1 MSIQYL
7 PNFVV
12 QKVIP
17 NSQKLTESELSLNT
31 MFIFMNF
38 IPLEMRRKNKN
49 WYWRTGQKRFPPWSW
64 YDLSDI
70 GEFNLGGLR
79 EFLEILENRSPIPNY
94 CWLHLKNLCGDTTAD
109 IDWVN
114 DQMEHRSINSVSKP
128 DYVKLSWQS
137 SRTMVRNLRKFIL
150 AHSTKRNK
158 LAWFNKARSPRI
170 LYSVAGA
177 ETPNTC
183 RLIILIRRYTTRVWT
198 FWKYVAFIW
207 IMNWYHLSLWLLVK
221 FL

>member
-17 NSQKLTESELSLNT
+17 NSQKLTESELSMNT
-31 MFIFMNF
+31 MFLFMNF
-38 IPLEMRRKNKN
+38 VPLEMRRKNKD
-49 WYWRTGQKRFPPWSW
+49 WYRRTGQKRFNPWSG

-70 GEFNLGGLR
+70 GKFNLSGLR
-79 EFLEILENRSPIPNY
+79 EFWEILENRSPIPNS
-94 CWLHLKNLCGDTTAD
+94 CWLHLKHLCGDRTAD
-109 IDWVN
+109 RDWVN

-158 LAWFNKARSPRI
+158 LAWFNKARSPI
-170 LYSVAGA
+170 VLFSY
-177 ETPNTC
+177 
-183 RLIILIRRYTTRVWT
+183 
-198 FWKYVAFIW
+198 
-207 IMNWYHLSLWLLVK
+207 WYCTV
-221 FL
+221 